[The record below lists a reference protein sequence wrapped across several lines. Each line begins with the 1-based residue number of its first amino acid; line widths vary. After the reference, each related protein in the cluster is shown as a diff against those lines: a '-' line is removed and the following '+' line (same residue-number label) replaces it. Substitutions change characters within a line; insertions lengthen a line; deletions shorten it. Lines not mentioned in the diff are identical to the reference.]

1 MRTTMTLPLL
11 GAAVVT
17 AGAVVLGLLRNR
29 PAPAGPAPRLS
40 EAARPGSLV
49 TPLSDATSLLER
61 LRERGF

>member
-1 MRTTMTLPLL
+1 MTLPLV

-29 PAPAGPAPRLS
+29 PAPAGPVVHLP
-40 EAARPGSLV
+40 EPARPESAA
-49 TPLSDATSLLER
+49 TPLADATSLLER